1 MQCNKLFEAPK
12 LNLQKTW
19 EGIRKVTNIKKTK
32 GQIKNALNVGED
44 IINENN
50 KIAEQCKNHFWKIIE
65 TIENQILKA
74 KNPFNN
80 PKKIKLNSNL
90 SINSTISEE
99 IEFQIKYLKNH
110 TASGPN
116 NIYPYINI

>member
-1 MQCNKLFEAPK
+1 MQCNKLFEAPQ

-50 KIAEQCKNHFWKIIE
+50 KIAEQCNNHFWKIVE

-80 PKKIKLNSNL
+80 PKKIKLNSL
-90 SINSTISEE
+90 YPSIP
-99 IEFQIKYLKNH
+99 QYLRK
-110 TASGPN
+110 SSFKS
-116 NIYPYINI
+116 NI

>member
-50 KIAEQCKNHFWKIIE
+50 KIAEQCNNHFWKIE
-65 TIENQILKA
+65 Q
-74 KNPFNN
+74 P
-80 PKKIKLNSNL
+80 L

>member
-1 MQCNKLFEAPK
+1 MKH
-12 LNLQKTW
+12 LNLTCKKRGRGLEKLQTL
-19 EGIRKVTNIKKTK
+19 KKTK

-50 KIAEQCKNHFWKIIE
+50 KIAEQCNNHFWKIVE

-80 PKKIKLNSNL
+80 PKKIKLNSL
-90 SINSTISEE
+90 YPSIP
-99 IEFQIKYLKNH
+99 QYLRK
-110 TASGPN
+110 SSFKS
-116 NIYPYINI
+116 NI